1 MQLDDLQLDQV
12 TYMTTKE
19 DQLTKQVQVEMED
32 QENCQEVPIKQQ

>member
-1 MQLDDLQLDQV
+1 MQLDDLQLEQV
-12 TYMTTKE
+12 AYMTTKE